1 MAMALPAA
9 ELQKAVLQALGGDAG
24 LIDMLGGARIHEI
37 ARSNAPLPHI
47 TFGRTGVYDWS
58 TGAESDTEQ
67 LFTLH
72 VWSKARDSAETQEI
86 MRLARA
92 RLDGQMLPLEGE
104 AAVGMRLEFSEVRY
118 DENLAIH
125 HGMLR
130 FRAVI
135 EARQE

>member
-1 MAMALPAA
+1 MAMAPPAA
-9 ELQKAVLQALGGDAG
+9 ELQKAVLQALAGDIR
-24 LIDMLGGARIHEI
+24 LVDMLGGARFHEI
-37 ARSNAPLPHI
+37 APSNASLPHI

-86 MRLARA
+86 MRLAQA
-92 RLDGQMLPLEGE
+92 RLDGQALPLKGE

-130 FRAVI
+130 FRAVV
-135 EARQE
+135 EAPQG